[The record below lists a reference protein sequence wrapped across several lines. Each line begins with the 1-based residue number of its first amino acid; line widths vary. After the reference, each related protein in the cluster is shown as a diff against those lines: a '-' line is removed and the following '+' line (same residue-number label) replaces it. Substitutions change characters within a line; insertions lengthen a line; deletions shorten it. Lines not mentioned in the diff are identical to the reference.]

1 MGSRICPSEAPPIK
15 LRSNH
20 LQFNFEEHC
29 LICGETCI
37 PKNIKKIPYPWGRDV
52 VCKTVEGNQDF
63 LKICDQRDDELAVAM
78 HLRIDGAIS
87 DLHAVGFCLIT
98 YAILFLC

>member
-1 MGSRICPSEAPPIK
+1 MHTQEYIK
-15 LRSNH
+15 DSLS
-20 LQFNFEEHC
+20 LGKSC
-29 LICGETCI
+29 S
-37 PKNIKKIPYPWGRDV
+37 
-52 VCKTVEGNQDF
+52 CKTVEGKQDF

-98 YAILFLC
+98 YAILSLC